1 MVALDR
7 ALHNY
12 AISRLEKG
20 LPYDRSLAI
29 TVNGPQCV
37 GEGETKMLAHFYS
50 LARETASTSKQS
62 DNHSLKRRKPQPV
75 QKHGLIGTDSDLLMM
90 ALASGVVASPEN
102 GVVRGVDPTQHDLT
116 VRDETSKEERHGVI
130 PTSLP
135 LRWIPPHTKTSSKI
149 LRLSL

>member
-7 ALHNY
+7 VLHNY
-12 AISRLEKG
+12 ATNRLEKC

-50 LARETASTSKQS
+50 LAREKESTSNQS
-62 DNHSLKRRKPQPV
+62 DESSTNRRKPQPV

-90 ALASGVVASPEN
+90 ALASGVVASPES
-102 GVVRGVDPTQHDLT
+102 GFVRGVDPKQHDLT
-116 VRDETSKEERHGVI
+116 VSDETSKEERNCVI

-135 LRWIPPHTKTSSKI
+135 RWIPPHTNTSSKI
-149 LRLSL
+149 LYMSL